1 MHSETYCKDQRKVQ
15 MNFQWLPTLSEGTR
29 VYYESN
35 EFLIKMERLDI
46 NPSQMI
52 HDYHAFW
59 LHLFSLILS
68 NQRIYHHLQYCL

>member
-52 HDYHAFW
+52 HE
-59 LHLFSLILS
+59 
-68 NQRIYHHLQYCL
+68 